1 MHPLHLIGMGRS
13 WAVEN
18 LRPTAD
24 PTWRHRIAYV
34 CYGGCPAPPSVGSC
48 LGEMPEGCRIARHP
62 ALHIQGPRF
71 RNQARGLERT
81 SAPSASGLCWNVTQA
96 LPTTMLHHPERV
108 HASSECVRQSFN
120 LLELEHCPQSGTR
133 LTATV
138 AATLLSCLSYRAEIC
153 HGEQRAA
160 RQQRE
165 AQAEEGEAEV
175 RPARVV
181 FFYSIQGRRKE
192 TRIADAI
199 LRVPTLCAGF
209 DGYVVFW
216 ADAALLRLPTSARRG
231 RSAAIEWVGYPS
243 GASVCT
249 SGLKVLPTTCGA
261 G

>member
-1 MHPLHLIGMGRS
+1 
-13 WAVEN
+13 
-18 LRPTAD
+18 
-24 PTWRHRIAYV
+24 
-34 CYGGCPAPPSVGSC
+34 
-48 LGEMPEGCRIARHP
+48 
-62 ALHIQGPRF
+62 
-71 RNQARGLERT
+71 
-81 SAPSASGLCWNVTQA
+81 
-96 LPTTMLHHPERV
+96 MLHHPERV

-138 AATLLSCLSYRAEIC
+138 AATLLSCPSYRAEIC

-181 FFYSIQGRRKE
+181 FFYSIEQGRRKE

-216 ADAALLRLPTSARRG
+216 ADAALLRLPTSGTANRQTSRWAG
-231 RSAAIEWVGYPS
+231 LNPS
-243 GASVCT
+243 GVRVHVRIEGTSDNLRRRASI
-249 SGLKVLPTTCGA
+249 GPTDFTVPGTLGRCRQRRA
-261 G
+261 RHI

>member
-1 MHPLHLIGMGRS
+1 
-13 WAVEN
+13 
-18 LRPTAD
+18 
-24 PTWRHRIAYV
+24 
-34 CYGGCPAPPSVGSC
+34 
-48 LGEMPEGCRIARHP
+48 
-62 ALHIQGPRF
+62 
-71 RNQARGLERT
+71 
-81 SAPSASGLCWNVTQA
+81 
-96 LPTTMLHHPERV
+96 MLHHPERV

-181 FFYSIQGRRKE
+181 FFYSIEQGRRKE

-231 RSAAIEWVGYPS
+231 QSADIEVGRVEPVGRVRVHVRIEGTS
-243 GASVCT
+243 DNLRRRASI
-249 SGLKVLPTTCGA
+249 GPTDFTVPGTLGRCRQRRA
-261 G
+261 RHI

>member
-1 MHPLHLIGMGRS
+1 
-13 WAVEN
+13 
-18 LRPTAD
+18 
-24 PTWRHRIAYV
+24 
-34 CYGGCPAPPSVGSC
+34 
-48 LGEMPEGCRIARHP
+48 
-62 ALHIQGPRF
+62 
-71 RNQARGLERT
+71 
-81 SAPSASGLCWNVTQA
+81 
-96 LPTTMLHHPERV
+96 MLHHPERV

-181 FFYSIQGRRKE
+181 FFYSIEQGRRKE

-231 RSAAIEWVGYPS
+231 QSADIEVGRVEPV
-243 GASVCT
+243 GRSVCT

-261 G
+261 GLVSDRLTSPFRARWAVADSDERGTFDPSLPSVPALWRLRAV